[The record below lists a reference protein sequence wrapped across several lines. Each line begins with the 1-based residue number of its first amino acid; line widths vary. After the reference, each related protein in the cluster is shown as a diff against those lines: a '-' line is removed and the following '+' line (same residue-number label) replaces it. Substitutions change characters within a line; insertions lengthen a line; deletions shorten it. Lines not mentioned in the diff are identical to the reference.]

1 MPQGGSSMQGSMCIK
16 HKCECATTPGP
27 GTGDNC
33 DNCDTSWE
41 KKVGDREG
49 VLYYPNYPYF
59 TVHCRLSP
67 LRWHALRIY
76 QKICQSLSSGQQLTH
91 SHLVT
96 GAGVLSVL
104 CWQSGVCWVSALTF
118 TWTSEYND
126 THTSTLPASGPD
138 TTRYCSHYPI
148 CKYTYCPNS
157 ELCHPLLCE
166 AS

>member
-1 MPQGGSSMQGSMCIK
+1 MRN
-16 HKCECATTPGP
+16 TR
-27 GTGDNC
+27 TGHWWSC

-76 QKICQSLSSGQQLTH
+76 QKICQSLSRSSGQQLTH

-126 THTSTLPASGPD
+126 THTSTLPAPALTQPD
-138 TTRYCSHYPI
+138 TAVIIRYVNI
-148 CKYTYCPNS
+148 LIVQTPNS
-157 ELCHPLLCE
+157 VILCFAKHLKWI
-166 AS
+166 SR